1 MSPERIT
8 KGPEVPRRNRDGPD
22 NLRNDLLNRS
32 DRLFEHRIFVKKKN
46 SIEYGIFLRM
56 NFLRDSPPPAPAIDK
71 GTRQFDSL
79 NFNTAGD
86 ETAMQMP
93 VRILVFQ

>member
-1 MSPERIT
+1 
-8 KGPEVPRRNRDGPD
+8 
-22 NLRNDLLNRS
+22 
-32 DRLFEHRIFVKKKN
+32 
-46 SIEYGIFLRM
+46 M
-56 NFLRDSPPPAPAIDK
+56 NFLRDSPPPAAAPAPAPAIDK
-71 GTRQFDSL
+71 GTGQFDSL

>member
-8 KGPEVPRRNRDGPD
+8 KGPEVPCWNRDRPD
-22 NLRNDLLNRS
+22 NLRNDLLKRS
-32 DRLFEHRIFVKKKN
+32 NRLFEHRIFVKKN

-56 NFLRDSPPPAPAIDK
+56 NFLRDSPPPGPAIDK